1 MKRLATLAAALLL
14 AAPMLAAD
22 APKTDPQPAAA
33 PQDSPL
39 VAAAKKAAK
48 KRTGKVTVITNATL
62 VKENEMS
69 RLTTTDSQSAIT
81 LPSPDAALLE
91 MQAKAN
97 QPQAKPAVAP
107 RPANNDVQRARA
119 ARADENG
126 PYSETPQLD
135 ERTLSTAQTQ
145 PVGTAHTEQVGTAQT
160 QQASSAQAQTGQQPT
175 TAQSASP
182 DSMTKKP

>member
-62 VKENEMS
+62 VKENEKS
-69 RLTTTDSQSAIT
+69 RLTTTDSQTAIT
-81 LPSPDAALLE
+81 LPSPDAALLA

-97 QPQAKPAVAP
+97 QPQAKPAASP
-107 RPANNDVQRARA
+107 QPAAYQAQSARA
-119 ARADENG
+119 ARAEDNG

-135 ERTLSTAQTQ
+135 ERTLATAQTQ
-145 PVGTAHTEQVGTAQT
+145 QVGTVQTEEVGTAQT
-160 QQASSAQAQTGQQPT
+160 QQATTAQAQTGQQPT
-175 TAQSASP
+175 TAQSTSP

>member
-1 MKRLATLAAALLL
+1 MKRLATFAAALLL

-62 VKENEMS
+62 VKENETS
-69 RLTTTDSQSAIT
+69 RLTTTDTQSAIT
-81 LPSPDAALLE
+81 LPSPDAALLA

-97 QPQAKPAVAP
+97 QPQAMPVATPQPAT
-107 RPANNDVQRARA
+107 NQVQRARA
-119 ARADENG
+119 ARAEENG
-126 PYSETPQLD
+126 PYSETPLLD
-135 ERTLSTAQTQ
+135 ERTLATAQTQ
-145 PVGTAHTEQVGTAQT
+145 PVGTVQTEQVGTAQT
-160 QQASSAQAQTGQQPT
+160 QQTTSAQAQTGQQPS

>member
-22 APKTDPQPAAA
+22 APKTDPQPAAV

-62 VKENEMS
+62 VKENEMT
-69 RLTTTDSQSAIT
+69 RLTTTDSQTAIT
-81 LPSPDAALLE
+81 LPSPDAALLA

-97 QPQAKPAVAP
+97 QPQAKPVVP
-107 RPANNDVQRARA
+107 STPVNNDAQRARA

-126 PYSETPQLD
+126 PYSETPYLD
-135 ERTLSTAQTQ
+135 ERTLTTVQTQ
-145 PVGTAHTEQVGTAQT
+145 EVGSVQTEQVGTAQT
-160 QQASSAQAQTGQQPT
+160 QQPTTAQAQTGQQPS
-175 TAQSASP
+175 TAQSTSP

>member
-1 MKRLATLAAALLL
+1 MKRLATLAAALLF

-22 APKTDPQPAAA
+22 APKTDTQPAVA

-48 KRTGKVTVITNATL
+48 NRTGKVTVITNATL
-62 VKENEMS
+62 VKENGTS
-69 RLTTTDSQSAIT
+69 RITTTDSQTAIN
-81 LPSPDAALLE
+81 LPSPDAALLA

-97 QPQAKPAVAP
+97 QPQARPAVP
-107 RPANNDVQRARA
+107 SRPAYNDVQRARA
-119 ARADENG
+119 ARADESG
-126 PYSETPQLD
+126 PYSETPLLD

-145 PVGTAHTEQVGTAQT
+145 SVGTVQTEQVGSAQT
-160 QQASSAQAQTGQQPT
+160 QQPAASQAQTGQQPT
-175 TAQSASP
+175 TAQAASP

>member
-22 APKTDPQPAAA
+22 AAKTDTQPAAA

-48 KRTGKVTVITNATL
+48 NRTGKVTVITNATL
-62 VKENEMS
+62 VKENGTS
-69 RLTTTDSQSAIT
+69 RITTTDTQTAIT
-81 LPSPDAALLE
+81 LPNPDAALLA
-91 MQAKAN
+91 MQE
-97 QPQAKPAVAP
+97 KPAVP
-107 RPANNDVQRARA
+107 PKPADYSVQRARA

-126 PYSETPQLD
+126 PYSETPLLD
-135 ERTLSTAQTQ
+135 ERTLATAQPQ
-145 PVGTAHTEQVGTAQT
+145 PVGTAQTVQTDQVGTAQT
-160 QQASSAQAQTGQQPT
+160 QQATSAPAQTGQQPS